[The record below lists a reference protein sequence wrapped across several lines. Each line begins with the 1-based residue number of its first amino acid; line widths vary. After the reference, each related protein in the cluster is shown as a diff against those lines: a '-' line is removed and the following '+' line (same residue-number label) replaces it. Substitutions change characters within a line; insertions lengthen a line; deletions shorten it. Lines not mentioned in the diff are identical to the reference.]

1 MSPDLSHIGSRIREL
16 REICGIL
23 EETLA
28 TELDISLET
37 YRRYEQEGGDI
48 PISVL
53 YHLSQRMGVDLPEL
67 LTGQEARLSTYSVV
81 RQGQGDNVVRHPG
94 YAYSGLATT
103 YKDKIMEPLLVTVEP
118 SGDDPQLVVHKGQ
131 EFNLILQGS
140 IELLFGEKRILLN
153 EGDCVYFNPTYPHG
167 QKAVGGPAQF
177 LTVITE
183 K

>member
-1 MSPDLSHIGSRIREL
+1 MSPDLSLIGSRIREL
-16 REICGIL
+16 REICGITQETFAKEL
-23 EETLA
+23 E
-28 TELDISLET
+28 ISLET

-81 RQGQGDNVVRHPG
+81 RQGQGDKIVRYPG
-94 YAYSGLATT
+94 YSFSGLAAT

-118 SGDDPQLVVHKGQ
+118 CAEDPTLVTHAGQ
-131 EFNLILQGS
+131 EFNMILHGS
-140 IELLFGEKRILLN
+140 IELLFNEKRILLN
-153 EGDCVYFNPTYPHG
+153 KGDCVYFNPTCPHG
-167 QKAVGGPAQF
+167 QKAAGGPAQF